1 MGQRRHYTV
10 GEVARLSGLTPKA
23 LRHYDQRGLLV
34 PVSSSPT
41 GYRLYSDEQVA
52 LARRIARLRD
62 VELPLETIRTIITH
76 DDDLDVRRLLAAH
89 RTRLQSR
96 GERIRHSIHALT
108 HLIDDTPG
116 VLMTLDHTPAE
127 PADDERALA
136 ARLYNETW
144 SLLQN
149 EERTARDDDR
159 MLHMA
164 HASRF
169 HWDNVGTD
177 QHRSIGEW
185 QISRVHAALGRGPS
199 AVFHAERAVEYA
211 QKSTVEDWVRA
222 SAREGLARA
231 HAVAGNLEAARQA
244 RDESLALLDTIS
256 DDDDRQVIA
265 ADIES
270 LPLTLDN

>member
-1 MGQRRHYTV
+1 MEQRGHYTV

-41 GYRLYSDEQVA
+41 GYRLYSEGQVA
-52 LARRIARLRD
+52 LARRIARLRE
-62 VELPLETIRTIITH
+62 VELPLETIREIVAL
-76 DDDLDVRRLLAAH
+76 DDDLEIRQMLSAH

-96 GERIRHSIHALT
+96 SERVRHSLHALT
-108 HLIDDTPG
+108 HLINDDPG
-116 VLMTLDHTPAE
+116 VLMSLDHTPPE
-127 PADDERALA
+127 PADDERSIA

-149 EERTARDDDR
+149 DKRTARDDDR

-185 QISRVHAALGRGPS
+185 QISRVHAALGRGAS
-199 AVFHAERAVEYA
+199 AVFHAERAVDYA
-211 QKSTVEDWVRA
+211 QTAGVEVWVRA
-222 SAREGLARA
+222 SAHEGLARA
-231 HAVAGNLEAARQA
+231 HAVAGNIEAARQA
-244 RDESLALLDTIS
+244 RDESLALLDAIT

-270 LPLTLDN
+270 LPLTLDD